1 MCPVQTEVCR
11 DECVLCMSGKLSSEA
26 VFSPQGCLS
35 FESTLS
41 FRCKS
46 RSKALCVRNQL
57 HSSIA
62 GTTAGSNLA
71 KVSKGKSVQSPFAH
85 QKFSETSFKRVRH
98 KLSVLHLI
106 SFFSGHNQAAPF
118 APDGV

>member
-11 DECVLCMSGKLSSEA
+11 DESVLCMSGRLSSEA

-35 FESTLS
+35 FASTLS

-46 RSKALCVRNQL
+46 RPKALRVRNQL

-62 GTTAGSNLA
+62 GTSGESNLA
-71 KVSKGKSVQSPFAH
+71 KVNKGKSVHSLLLQTRS
-85 QKFSETSFKRVRH
+85 SVRPLL
-98 KLSVLHLI
+98 K
-106 SFFSGHNQAAPF
+106 Q
-118 APDGV
+118 